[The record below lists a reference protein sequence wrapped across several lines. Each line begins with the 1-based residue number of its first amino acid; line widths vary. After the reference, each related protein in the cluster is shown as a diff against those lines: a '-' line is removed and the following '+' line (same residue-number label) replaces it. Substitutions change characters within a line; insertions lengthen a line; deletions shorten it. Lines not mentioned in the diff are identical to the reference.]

1 MYNKWAEDILLIIEL
16 VLSTEWDIENKLP
29 FIDIDSSGLKV
40 SYTAIYFINNL
51 LIKDPDDYKAVIV
64 RANNPIPSECGIFYF
79 EIKIINKGKNG

>member
-1 MYNKWAEDILLIIEL
+1 MKMRNLVETYLICYC
-16 VLSTEWDIENKLP
+16 NHRH
-29 FIDIDSSGLKV
+29 LKEYHH
-40 SYTAIYFINNL
+40 SYLIINNL